1 MTHPPVRPIS
11 LTYIALRIE
20 MPVFPNRRTAAY
32 RSEFID
38 RLNSLYYG
46 LDEEGLL
53 MSKRGFKILDS
64 DMHVMEPP
72 DLWER
77 YIDRKYKAKA
87 PRGVTSANVRDL
99 RMVYP
104 DGREWARKT
113 TRQNHSARGRNFER
127 NQEMYRSYA
136 ERGWSAALQLE
147 AMDIEG
153 IDIAVLYPT
162 RGLRALV
169 APDLEPDF
177 AAAIARAYN
186 DWLYDFC
193 QKDPTRLIGAGMVSP
208 YDMNDA
214 VAETRRC
221 ATTLGFRAVF
231 LRANPLV
238 NHQWHDDYYEPLWN
252 VLEELDLS
260 LGFHESTGTGRQQVG
275 ERLEPNLM
283 LRRVYAQPMEQMLA
297 LGSFCAGG
305 ILARHP
311 RLRVAFLE
319 ANCSWLPWLLW
330 RLDEGWERE
339 GDVWAPDLT
348 MAPSEYFKRQCV
360 VSVEPDESIVKY
372 VIDYLGSGQI
382 VFSTDYP
389 HGDSRYPE
397 AVDRFLQLSIPEIDK
412 RKILWDN
419 CAAYYGMQSP

>member
-1 MTHPPVRPIS
+1 M
-11 LTYIALRIE
+11 A
-20 MPVFPNRRTAAY
+20 
-32 RSEFID
+32 
-38 RLNSLYYG
+38 
-46 LDEEGLL
+46 
-53 MSKRGFKILDS
+53 KQGFKVLDS

-77 YIDRKYKAKA
+77 YIDGKYRARA
-87 PRGVTSANVRDL
+87 PRGLTSGNVRDL

-113 TRQNHSARGRNFER
+113 TRQNRSDRGQNFER
-127 NQEMYRSYA
+127 NQEIYRLHA
-136 ERGWSAALQLE
+136 ERGWTAEVQLE

-153 IDIAVLYPT
+153 IDVAVLYPT

-169 APDLEPDF
+169 VDDMEPDF

-193 QKDPTRLIGAGMVSP
+193 QQDPERLIGAGMISP
-208 YDMNDA
+208 YAMRDA
-214 VAETRRC
+214 VDETRRC
-221 ATTLGFRAVF
+221 AQELGFRAVF

-238 NHQWHDDYYEPLWN
+238 NHQWHDDYYEPLWHA
-252 VLEELDLS
+252 LEEFGLS
-260 LGFHESTGTGRQQVG
+260 LGFHESTGTGKRHMG

-283 LRRVYAQPMEQMLA
+283 LRRVYAQPMEQMLV

-305 ILARHP
+305 VLARHP
-311 RLRVAFLE
+311 KLRVAFLE

-348 MAPSEYFKRQCV
+348 LLPSEYFKQQCV
-360 VSVEPDESIVKY
+360 VSVEPDEVTVKY
-372 VIDYLGSGQI
+372 VIDHMGSNTI

-389 HGDSRYPE
+389 HGDSKYPE
-397 AVDRFLQLSIPEIDK
+397 AVDHFLQLPIANDAK

-419 CAAYYGMQSP
+419 CAAYYAMQDK